1 MEYFFYALSTDVC
14 ESDSVRI
21 FKEKKCMFL
30 FKMKIYLLDIYL
42 LTIKLDLIFLTY
54 GDTHLDIIHT
64 KHCHNCALTN
74 Y

>member
-1 MEYFFYALSTDVC
+1 MRFQRMSVKVTLSA
-14 ESDSVRI
+14 
-21 FKEKKCMFL
+21 FLKKKKCMFL